1 MPTKTP
7 HPAPSTTPGPH
18 SPSEVRA
25 GTCREFYARASHGN
39 LDLLPRGSSRR
50 TRLLRGALTCLVSG
64 DGAGGDQ
71 GPPAL
76 TWRGTRLGCLSQGVR
91 GSRLEPQQLGSLGA
105 LACDLEPATI
115 PASGPAILDNL
126 KLCPAL
132 TGAQQDAL
140 NALLLTG
147 DTAYG

>member
-1 MPTKTP
+1 M
-7 HPAPSTTPGPH
+7 
-18 SPSEVRA
+18 
-25 GTCREFYARASHGN
+25 
-39 LDLLPRGSSRR
+39 
-50 TRLLRGALTCLVSG
+50 
-64 DGAGGDQ
+64 GGDQ